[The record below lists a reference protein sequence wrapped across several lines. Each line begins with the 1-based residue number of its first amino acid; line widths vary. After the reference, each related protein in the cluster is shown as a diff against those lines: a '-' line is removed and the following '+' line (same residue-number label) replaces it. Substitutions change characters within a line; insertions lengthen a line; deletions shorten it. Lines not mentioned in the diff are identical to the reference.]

1 MCLSDVMR
9 GTYDGFVKQ
18 IEDMN
23 HTNPT
28 KAEAYL
34 NRLIN
39 KTGML
44 NKDKWAKPA
53 NTNKT
58 RATNRTKPK
67 KRKR

>member
-1 MCLSDVMR
+1 
-9 GTYDGFVKQ
+9 
-18 IEDMN
+18 MN
-23 HTNPT
+23 YIKTH
-28 KAEAYL
+28 KAGAYL

-39 KTGML
+39 RTGTL
-44 NKDKWAKPA
+44 WSESEAPA